1 MGVASSLGLI
11 SGIDYEELVSK
22 LISLERNPIT
32 LLQNKKTD
40 IELKMGAFSALDIK
54 LSSLK
59 STAEILNK
67 EALFNAK
74 LVNISSPGGEPSL
87 TATVSNTA
95 PVGSYTVYVDQLAQA
110 HKVVSQGWADVN
122 TTPVLDS
129 ATYPSGGNF
138 SFKVGNSGATTSIQV
153 TTTTTL
159 QELRDMINESGAGIT
174 ATILNDGT
182 ASNPYRLILG
192 SDSTGASNDIQITT
206 NVTQLDFTNKIIEE
220 ATSDTTNSGTY
231 TGTVAS
237 NTSEYYT
244 GTTNKTYIIQT
255 MTAGTV
261 GPAGTAR
268 YRYST
273 DGGINWND
281 NGGNGFAFYTGAL
294 TTIGST
300 DGTNNTGNGENVKVQ
315 FTDSGTM
322 SLGDTFRVDVFNPAF
337 SEPKDAVVRVD
348 SLTLIK
354 ESNTIADV
362 IDGVT
367 LNLLNADATNPNTV
381 TVAQED
387 VSASKTQIEDFV
399 ASYNAVIGDLYNAF
413 SYDPENPTANN
424 PLRGDYT
431 VRGIQARLKDIVVNT
446 IPGLEGDYT
455 TLYQVGISVDTTG
468 RLSIDGAKLSSVL
481 AADPLSVMKLF
492 VDYATPTDNAISY
505 EGKTSATKAGK
516 YSIYIN
522 TPPAQATFESTE
534 VIGGGIVL
542 DENVTFTYTEDATG
556 TVPSVT
562 AFTVNLSAGD
572 GINAIVNKL
581 NSTFSAQGVGLTA
594 TNNEGRVKISSTGY
608 GDDVK
613 FTVISDRDTANQSGI
628 GTSMLTRTGT
638 DIVGSINGHAAL
650 GKGKYLTGIT
660 GFDEAGLRISTTT
673 TIAGGKGNVSVSSGI
688 AAQLSDQLGYITN
701 PFKGTIASRN
711 DALRDVIDD
720 IDDRIEIKERRLEI
734 MEESLRKEFANLEV
748 LLSSMQTQMDYLSS
762 QLNSLPQLYMGG

>member
-59 STAEILNK
+59 SSAEILNE

-74 LVNISSPGGEPSL
+74 LVNVASPGGEPSL
-87 TATVSNTA
+87 TATVANTA

-110 HKVVSQGWADVN
+110 HKIASQGWADVN
-122 TTPVLDS
+122 ATPVLDS

-138 SFKVGNSGATTSIQV
+138 SFRVGNSGATTTLQV

-159 QELRDMINESGAGIT
+159 QELRDMINESDAGIT

-192 SDSTGASNDIQITT
+192 SDTTGASNDIQVTT
-206 NVTQLDFTNKIIEE
+206 NVTQLDFTNKLIEA
-220 ATSDTTNSGTY
+220 ATADSTNSGTY

-244 GTTNKTYIIQT
+244 GTTNKTYIIET

-261 GPAGTAR
+261 GAAGTAR

-273 DGGINWND
+273 DGGITWNN
-281 NGGNGFAFYTGAL
+281 NGGSGFAFYTGGL

-300 DGTNNTGNGENVKVQ
+300 DGTNNTGNSENVKVQ

-337 SEPKDAVVRVD
+337 SEAKDAVVRVD

-354 ESNTIADV
+354 ESNTITDV

-381 TVAQED
+381 TVAQGD
-387 VSASKTQIEDFV
+387 VSATKTHIEEFV
-399 ASYNAVIGDLYNAF
+399 ATYNSVIDDLYNAF
-413 SYDPENPTANN
+413 YYDPESPTTNN

-431 VRGIQARLKDIVVNT
+431 VRGIQARLKDIVVNR

-455 TLYQVGISVDTTG
+455 TLYQIGISMDTTG

-481 AADPLSVMKLF
+481 ATDPLSVMKLF
-492 VDYATPTDNAISY
+492 VDYGTPTDNAITY

-534 VIGGGIVL
+534 VIGGGGIVL
-542 DENVTFTYTEDATG
+542 DESLTFTFTEDATG
-556 TVPSVT
+556 AVPSVT
-562 AFTVNLSAGD
+562 AFTVNLSSGD
-572 GINAIVNKL
+572 GITAVISKL
-581 NSTFSAQGVGLTA
+581 NSKFSAQGVGLTA
-594 TNNEGRVKISSTGY
+594 INNGGTIKISSTGY

-613 FTVISDRDTANQSGI
+613 FTVVSDRDAAGQSGV
-628 GTSMLTRTGT
+628 GTAILTR
-638 DIVGSINGHAAL
+638 
-650 GKGKYLTGIT
+650 
-660 GFDEAGLRISTTT
+660 
-673 TIAGGKGNVSVSSGI
+673 
-688 AAQLSDQLGYITN
+688 
-701 PFKGTIASRN
+701 KGTRG
-711 DALRDVIDD
+711 
-720 IDDRIEIKERRLEI
+720 
-734 MEESLRKEFANLEV
+734 EV
-748 LLSSMQTQMDYLSS
+748 FNRHTGL
-762 QLNSLPQLYMGG
+762 